1 MRVLFFLILVAGLAG
16 GVYPWVARGLGGSE
30 LGSVPVFDATGGFRP
45 ATVRLSKADEPV
57 LVLVELTAP
66 GAIGAA
72 GQAMLTLT
80 VAHDGNTVLARTLDF
95 ANSSPRDTS
104 PQLPERVYREE
115 AGTISPVEDGDYTF
129 TVGPGDA
136 DGSDISSVHLVLRSG
151 HGPIDPRI
159 QPAGFALIAIGFV
172 GLVLSF
178 RRGSPPGNRDSQP
191 PRPRWGRGG
200 SPADQP

>member
-1 MRVLFFLILVAGLAG
+1 MRLLFLLILLAGIAG
-16 GVYPWVARGLGGSE
+16 GVYPWIGAGLGDSE
-30 LGSVPVFDATGGFRP
+30 LGSIRVVESVGGFQP

-57 LVLVELTAP
+57 RVLVELTVP
-66 GAIGAA
+66 RPIDGSA
-72 GQAMLTLT
+72 GQAVLTLT
-80 VAHDGNTVLARTLDF
+80 VSRGGGTVLASPLGF
-95 ANSSPRDTS
+95 AESSPRETS

-136 DGSDISSVHLVLRSG
+136 DGVEIGSIDIVLLSG
-151 HGPIDPRI
+151 HGPVDPRI

-178 RRGSPPGNRDSQP
+178 RRSGPSNPNSQP
-191 PRPRWGRGG
+191 PGPRWGRGG
-200 SPADQP
+200 GDRT